1 MCVVEVHP
9 HRAARA
15 PHLYLCRGFADSC
28 RRFTEICA
36 GRLTACRSLVSPRS
50 RRSVEHSGLLPNLLD
65 HRRYWPV
72 AAGRGDGVGDT
83 PIHLEL
89 FLGGSGGFLWLA
101 PVIAG
106 PDCLWWSLFADDNEC
121 EMISTGD
128 GINISLAILVVHGWF
143 YVVYL
148 FSCFRVWSLMRW
160 GFPRFLLLA
169 TGGIVPFA
177 SFILEART
185 ARDVKTLT
193 SRRVKLQ
200 SSPHPT
206 HPSPQPLRKDARDH
220 RYPDRPAPCAGCR
233 FRGQRCPAHRTSCA

>member
-1 MCVVEVHP
+1 MP
-9 HRAARA
+9 QPRLASFPAI
-15 PHLYLCRGFADSC
+15 RGAL
-28 RRFTEICA
+28 RFYQICSIIT
-36 GRLTACRSLVSPRS
+36 GI
-50 RRSVEHSGLLPNLLD
+50 GLLLL
-65 HRRYWPV
+65 V
-72 AAGRGDGVGDT
+72 AEMVLKYT

-106 PDCLWWSLFADDNEC
+106 PDCLWWSLFAPMTNEC

-185 ARDVKTLT
+185 ARDVKTYLET
-193 SRRVKLQ
+193 REAAELAASD
-200 SSPHPT
+200 SSLASA
-206 HPSPQPLRKDARDH
+206 SPEGRA
-220 RYPDRPAPCAGCR
+220 
-233 FRGQRCPAHRTSCA
+233 